1 MGRTAGR
8 SAEATRRAVIA
19 AAARLIATRGRV
31 VSLDAIAEA
40 AGVSKGGLI
49 YHFPSKDDLFAAIV
63 RSYADAFRDRVM
75 ERAAAGATERGRLTR
90 AYAEV
95 ALDPREL
102 TGEQRDRLV
111 VIGQLMS
118 IPAVA
123 EIAAEDVRRWER
135 DLAAD
140 GVSPDIQQV
149 VVAASDG
156 AEGALLWGAE
166 ADEASLDRLRA
177 TLIGLL
183 DRDLR
188 SGSDG

>member
-8 SAEATRRAVIA
+8 SAEATRRAVIT
-19 AAARLIATRGRV
+19 AAARLIVARGRV

-75 ERAAAGATERGRLTR
+75 ARAAAGTTKRGRLTR
-90 AYAEV
+90 AYVEV

-118 IPAVA
+118 IPSVA

-183 DRDLR
+183 DRDLT
-188 SGSDG
+188 SGSGG

>member
-8 SAEATRRAVIA
+8 SAEETRRAVIA
-19 AAARLIATRGRV
+19 AASRLIASRGRV

-63 RSYADAFRDRVM
+63 RFYADAFRDRVM
-75 ERAAAGATERGRLTR
+75 DRAAASTTERGRLTR
-90 AYAEV
+90 AYVEV

-118 IPAVA
+118 IPAVS
-123 EIAAEDVRRWER
+123 EIAAADVGRWER

-166 ADEASLDRLRA
+166 ADEASLDRLRT

-188 SGSDG
+188 SGSGD